1 MRLPAALLLVALA
14 VRTLAAESDPVPA
27 EKSASEAPTPRA
39 VAGTD
44 KIWSAVLLATKPPTP
59 KADPVALA
67 EFVPRLKRIFGYTQY
82 EIIGATTETIDEK
95 SESWLVP
102 SRNFWLQVKSHRLAS
117 KDARGTYLLNLQF
130 FQDNR
135 PILET
140 EAKLAPGSPLFIRG
154 PQYGAGQVIIVLQVL
169 R

>member
-44 KIWSAVLLATKPPTP
+44 KIWSAVILATNSATP
-59 KADPVALA
+59 KDAPPELA
-67 EFVPRLKRIFGYTQY
+67 EFAPRLKRIFGYTQY